1 MSFIVSITPVSI
13 LCWRFILNKLS
24 MLNSNISQI
33 HADDKEIAI
42 ANKILKN
49 TFFSSY
55 LLMTL
60 NTLSPII
67 KKYIPDTKCENVS
80 NQDIY
85 LNKSLKEY
93 SYVFY

>member
-1 MSFIVSITPVSI
+1 
-13 LCWRFILNKLS
+13 

-42 ANKILKN
+42 ANKRLNKI
-49 TFFSSY
+49 FFSSY
-55 LLMTL
+55 LLIIL

-80 NQDIY
+80 NQEIY
-85 LNKSLKEY
+85 LNKLQILTTKGIKEGKI
-93 SYVFY
+93 VPFDDEF